1 MVERH
6 SCQSSS
12 RWRDPFFL
20 ALAALCLLDLL
31 LLAPGLAPRDL
42 NLAYGFMDGD
52 SHDWIANG
60 LRLAGAD
67 VRYSGRPPLLPL
79 AIALLDRLGALRLL
93 PLLLHGLYL
102 GAVLAFHSLA
112 RRLVPRRAAFAAA
125 VALLA
130 CFSLG
135 NLSLQVMA
143 DVPAACLLLF
153 AVRSFALAGEAPRRY
168 LAAGIW
174 AGLAALTQSAGV
186 LWLPAAAVTALV
198 HRRRDL
204 RSPWL
209 WAGLLAPLALMLLGS
224 RVQPPALGGAGGIAR
239 EQWRLLALHA
249 GSAPFYLYSL
259 ASLLGLPGAV
269 LLVAGGFPALR
280 GARRDAVRCLAV
292 TLFALLALF
301 FVFLY
306 DYQAKRF
313 VVYGA
318 WLGGLFIAE
327 ALARLRGRVA
337 FGAAAMLLVA
347 SAALPLPAP
356 GNSPSWAAV
365 WPAPPLYVE
374 VPAGATATGAS
385 TLDFRAAR
393 LARLSL
399 TAALRASN
407 PYRARPAAGP
417 SFQAIDPGRFAA
429 DRSAIYLYAD
439 PGEGGGRYRTMTR
452 LGNALRKRVKLVP
465 ADYFDPYWPL
475 LAVEPAGAVTADYE
489 LFRVRLPG
497 LSGSWLLAVDGRG
510 ALRSRLA
517 ALVERSTGRPAS
529 APSSAPASAPADRL
543 ARARGTAEAIRR
555 FVAGHDGFVALIPF
569 RRRADLAQLYLPFL
583 LDTTEL
589 YVAEPGGGKDI
600 LSLLAGAPTIAE
612 ARFGRARVRRT
623 EYLGRPTSLIS
634 YLPEGSVP
642 EGSEEE
648 QGHPGGGHQRS
659 GDAADP
665 HPLPVQEHHQG
676 DDQHRLQGHD
686 AGGHSGHGVADR
698 EQR

>member
-12 RWRDPFFL
+12 RRRDPFFL

-31 LLAPGLAPRDL
+31 LLAPGLVPRDL

-79 AIALLDRLGALRLL
+79 AIALLDRLSALRLL
-93 PLLLHGLYL
+93 PLLLHGLFL
-102 GAVLAFHSLA
+102 GAVLVFDSLA
-112 RRLVPRRAAFAAA
+112 CRLVSRRAAFAAA

-143 DVPAACLLLF
+143 DLPAACLLLF
-153 AVRSFALAGEAPRRY
+153 AVRSFVLAGEEPRRY

-186 LWLPAAAVTALV
+186 LWLPAAAATALA

-209 WAGLLAPLALMLLGS
+209 WAGFLAPLALMLLGS
-224 RVQPPALGGAGGIAR
+224 GVQPPALGGAGGIAR
-239 EQWRLLALHA
+239 EQWRLLAFHT

-269 LLVAGGFPALR
+269 LLAVGGALAVR
-280 GARRDAVRCLAV
+280 GARRDAVRFLAV

-301 FVFLY
+301 FVFFY

-327 ALARLRGRVA
+327 ALARLRGRVV
-337 FGAAAMLLVA
+337 FGTAATLLVA
-347 SAALPLPAP
+347 GAALPLPTP
-356 GNSPSWAAV
+356 GNAPSWTGI
-365 WPAPPLYVE
+365 WPAPPLYLE
-374 VPAGATATGAS
+374 IPAGATETGAS

-393 LARLSL
+393 LARLPL
-399 TAALRASN
+399 ADALRASN
-407 PYRARPAAGP
+407 PWSAWTAIDS

-475 LAVEPAGAVTADYE
+475 LSLEPAGAVTADYE
-489 LFRVRLPG
+489 LFRARLPG
-497 LSGSWLLAVDGRG
+497 LPGSWLLAVDGRG

-517 ALVERSTGRPAS
+517 ALAGRIPS
-529 APSSAPASAPADRL
+529 APPAARL
-543 ARARGTAEAIRR
+543 ARARGTAEAIRG

-583 LDTTEL
+583 LETTEL
-589 YVAEPGGGKDI
+589 YVAEPGGGREMLAL
-600 LSLLAGAPTIAE
+600 LSGAPAIAE
-612 ARFGRARVRRT
+612 ARFGLARVRRT

-634 YLPEGSVP
+634 YLPDYLP
-642 EGSEEE
+642 EDLEEE
-648 QGHPGGGHQRS
+648 QGHPGDRHQRS

-665 HPLPVQEHHQG
+665 DPLPVQEHDQG

>member
-1 MVERH
+1 MAERH

-20 ALAALCLLDLL
+20 ALAALCLADLL

-79 AIALLDRLGALRLL
+79 AIALLDRLSALRLL
-93 PLLLHGLYL
+93 PLLLHGLFL
-102 GAVLAFHSLA
+102 GAVLTFDGLA
-112 RRLVPRRAAFAAA
+112 RRLVPRRAAFAAS

-153 AVRSFALAGEAPRRY
+153 AVRSFVLADEDRRRY
-168 LAAGIW
+168 AAAGIW
-174 AGLAALTQSAGV
+174 AGLAALTQSVGL
-186 LWLPAAAVTALV
+186 LWIPAAAATALV

-209 WAGLLAPLALMLLGS
+209 WAGLLAPLVLTLLGS
-224 RVQPPALGGAGGIAR
+224 AVRPPALGGAGGIAR

-269 LLVAGGFPALR
+269 LLAAGSVLAVR
-280 GARRDAVRCLAV
+280 GARRDAARCLAV

-301 FVFLY
+301 FVLLY

-327 ALARLRGRVA
+327 ALARLRGRTV
-337 FGAAAMLLVA
+337 FAAAATLLV
-347 SAALPLPAP
+347 SCAALPLPTP

-365 WPAPPLYVE
+365 WPAPPLYLD
-374 VPAGATATGAS
+374 VPAGATETGSS
-385 TLDFRAAR
+385 TLDFRSAR
-393 LARLSL
+393 LARLPL
-399 TAALRASN
+399 ATAPGATN
-407 PYRARPAAGP
+407 PGIAWRTADP
-417 SFQAIDPGRFAA
+417 SFQAVDPGRFAA
-429 DRSAIYLYAD
+429 ARSAIYLYEN

-465 ADYFDPYWPL
+465 ADYLDPYWPL
-475 LAVEPAGAVTADYE
+475 LALEPAGAVTADYE

-510 ALRSRLA
+510 ALRGRLA
-517 ALVERSTGRPAS
+517 ALAGRSPATPPT
-529 APSSAPASAPADRL
+529 ARL
-543 ARARGTAEAIRR
+543 ARGRDTAEAIRG
-555 FVAGHDGFVALIPF
+555 FVAGHDGFVALVPF
-569 RRRADLAQLYLPFL
+569 RRRADLSQLYLPFL
-583 LDTTEL
+583 LETTEL
-589 YVAEPGGGKDI
+589 YVAEPGEGREI
-600 LSLLAGAPTIAE
+600 LDRLAGAPTIAE
-612 ARFGRARVRRT
+612 ARFGLATVRRT
-623 EYLGRPTSLIS
+623 EYLGRRTSLIS
-634 YLPEGSVP
+634 YR
-642 EGSEEE
+642 SEEE
-648 QGHPGGGHQRS
+648 QGHPGDRHQRS

-665 HPLPVQEHHQG
+665 HPLPMQQHHQG
-676 DDQHRLQGHD
+676 DDQHRL
-686 AGGHSGHGVADR
+686 
-698 EQR
+698 

>member
-31 LLAPGLAPRDL
+31 LLAPGLVPRDL

-79 AIALLDRLGALRLL
+79 AIALLDRLSALRLL
-93 PLLLHGLYL
+93 PLLLHGLFL
-102 GAVLAFHSLA
+102 GAVLAFHALA

-153 AVRSFALAGEAPRRY
+153 AVRSFVLAGEEPRRY

-174 AGLAALTQSAGV
+174 AGLAALTQSAGL
-186 LWLPAAAVTALV
+186 LWLPAAAITALL

-209 WAGLLAPLALMLLGS
+209 WAGLLAPLVLMLLGS
-224 RVQPPALGGAGGIAR
+224 GVQPPALGGAGGIAR
-239 EQWRLLALHA
+239 EQWRLLAFHA

-269 LLVAGGFPALR
+269 LLAAGGGLALR
-280 GARRDAVRCLAV
+280 GARRDADRFLAV

-301 FVFLY
+301 FVFFY

-327 ALARLRGRVA
+327 ALARPRGRLA
-337 FGAAAMLLVA
+337 FSAAATLLVA
-347 SAALPLPAP
+347 GAALPLPTP
-356 GNSPSWAAV
+356 GNAPSWAAV
-365 WPAPPLYVE
+365 WPAPPLYLE
-374 VPAGATATGAS
+374 VPAGTTETGAS

-393 LARLSL
+393 LARLPL
-399 TAALRASN
+399 AAALRASN
-407 PYRARPAAGP
+407 PWRAWSAADP
-417 SFQAIDPGRFAA
+417 DFQAIDPGRFAA
-429 DRSAIYLYAD
+429 DRSAIYLYID

-475 LAVEPAGAVTADYE
+475 LALEPAGAVTADYE
-489 LFRVRLPG
+489 LFRARLPG
-497 LSGSWLLAVDGRG
+497 LPGSWLLAVDGRG
-510 ALRSRLA
+510 ALRSRLG
-517 ALVERSTGRPAS
+517 ALVGRSTGRIAS
-529 APSSAPASAPADRL
+529 APPAAQMS
-543 ARARGTAEAIRR
+543 RARGTAEAIRG

-583 LDTTEL
+583 LETTEL
-589 YVAEPGGGKDI
+589 YVAAPGGGKDM
-600 LSLLAGAPTIAE
+600 LALLAGAPASAE
-612 ARFGRARVRRT
+612 ARFGLARVRRT

-634 YLPEGSVP
+634 YLPEDS
-642 EGSEEE
+642 EDSEEE
-648 QGHPGGGHQRS
+648 QGHPGDRYQRS

-665 HPLPVQEHHQG
+665 NSLPVQEHDQG

>member
-79 AIALLDRLGALRLL
+79 AIALLDRLSALRLL
-93 PLLLHGLYL
+93 PLLLHGLFL

-112 RRLVPRRAAFAAA
+112 RRLVPHRAAFAAA

-153 AVRSFALAGEAPRRY
+153 AVRAFVLGGEEPRRY

-174 AGLAALTQSAGV
+174 AGLAALTQSAGL
-186 LWLPAAAVTALV
+186 LWLPAAAATALV

-224 RVQPPALGGAGGIAR
+224 AVQPPALGGAGGIAR
-239 EQWRLLALHA
+239 EQWRLLAFHA

-269 LLVAGGFPALR
+269 LLAAGGFFALR
-280 GARRDAVRCLAV
+280 GARRHEQAAARCLAV

-301 FVFLY
+301 FVFFY

-337 FGAAAMLLVA
+337 FGAAATLLVA
-347 SAALPLPAP
+347 GAALPLPTP
-356 GNSPSWAAV
+356 GNAPSWAGI
-365 WPAPPLYVE
+365 WPAPPLYLE
-374 VPAGATATGAS
+374 VPAGATETGAS

-393 LARLSL
+393 LARLPL
-399 TAALRASN
+399 AATLRASN
-407 PYRARPAAGP
+407 PWRAWSAVDS

-465 ADYFDPYWPL
+465 ADYFAPYWPL
-475 LAVEPAGAVTADYE
+475 LALEPAGAVTADYE

-497 LSGSWLLAVDGRG
+497 LPGSWLLAVDGHG

-517 ALVERSTGRPAS
+517 ALMDRSMGRSPSMPPA
-529 APSSAPASAPADRL
+529 APPAARL
-543 ARARGTAEAIRR
+543 ERARDTAEAIRG

-569 RRRADLAQLYLPFL
+569 RPRADLAQLYLPFL
-583 LDTTEL
+583 LETTEL
-589 YVAEPGGGKDI
+589 YVAEPGGGKDM
-600 LSLLAGAPTIAE
+600 LALLAGAPAIAE
-612 ARFGRARVRRT
+612 ARFGLARVRRT

-634 YLPEGSVP
+634 YLPDDSAP

-648 QGHPGGGHQRS
+648 QGHPGGRHQRS